1 MERDELKRIL
11 KRLQDIVEDLEC
23 EIYSDKES
31 YLVDKDYKTVVSYLQ
46 SNDDD
51 GDY

>member
-1 MERDELKRIL
+1 MERDELKVIL
-11 KRLQDIVEDLEC
+11 KRLREIVDDLEC
-23 EIYSDKES
+23 EIYSNKES
-31 YLVDKDYKTVVSYLQ
+31 YLVDKDQNTVISYLQ

>member
-1 MERDELKRIL
+1 MERDELKVIL
-11 KRLQDIVEDLEC
+11 KRLREIVDDLEC

-31 YLVDKDYKTVVSYLQ
+31 YLVDKDYDTVVSYLQ

-51 GDY
+51 GDF

>member
-1 MERDELKRIL
+1 MERNELKRIL
-11 KRLQDIVEDLEC
+11 KKLQEVVEDLEC
-23 EIYSDKES
+23 EIYSNKDS
-31 YLVDKDYKTVVSYLQ
+31 YLIDKDYDTVVSYLQ